1 MTASTTTAVRPDTV
15 TGDDSGRRRVYSA
28 LTGVA
33 ALAVLLQGLW
43 AGLFL
48 EHDGQRDAAASW
60 IDVHALGGEV
70 AIVFAVLATAWALF
84 RLRSRKDLLY
94 GAIAL
99 VVLLVLESYVGG
111 LIRDDGKDSL
121 TPVHIPLAMVLMGM
135 SVWLPLRAAR
145 GTSPR

>member
-1 MTASTTTAVRPDTV
+1 MTASTTTPVRPENRT
-15 TGDDSGRRRVYSA
+15 DDGGRRRIYSA

-48 EHDGQRDAAASW
+48 ESDGRRDAASSW

-70 AIVFAVLATAWALF
+70 AIVFAALAAVWALF

-99 VVLLVLESYVGG
+99 VVLLILEAYLGG
-111 LIRDDGKDSL
+111 LIRDDGQDSL
-121 TPVHIPLAMVLMGM
+121 TPVHIPLAMILMGV

>member
-1 MTASTTTAVRPDTV
+1 MAAPTTATVRPDADT
-15 TGDDSGRRRVYSA
+15 DDGGRRRIYSA

-48 EHDGQRDAAASW
+48 EHDGQRDASSSW

-70 AIVFAVLATAWALF
+70 AIAFAVLAAAWALF
-84 RLRSRKDLLY
+84 RLRGRKDLLY
-94 GAIAL
+94 GAVVL
-99 VVLLVLESYVGG
+99 VVLLALESYLGG
-111 LIRDDGKDSL
+111 LIRDDGKDSI
-121 TPVHIPLAMVLMGM
+121 TAVHVPLAMLLMAV

-145 GTSPR
+145 DTSAR

>member
-1 MTASTTTAVRPDTV
+1 MTAATTTSARSDSV
-15 TGDDSGRRRVYSA
+15 TDDGGRRHVYSA

-48 EHDGQRDAAASW
+48 EHDGQRDSASSW
-60 IDVHALGGEV
+60 IDVHAIGGEV
-70 AIVFAVLATAWALF
+70 AIVFAVLAAAWALF

-94 GAIAL
+94 GAIVL
-99 VVLLVLESYVGG
+99 VVLLVLESYLGG

-121 TPVHIPLAMVLMGM
+121 TPVHIPLAMFLMAI

-145 GTSPR
+145 GTTPR

>member
-1 MTASTTTAVRPDTV
+1 MATPTTAPERPDTV
-15 TGDDSGRRRVYSA
+15 TDDAGSRRVYSA
-28 LTGVA
+28 LTGLA

-48 EHDGQRDAAASW
+48 EHDGQRDAASSW

-70 AIVFAVLATAWALF
+70 AIVFAALAAAWALF

-94 GAIAL
+94 GAIVL
-99 VVLLVLESYVGG
+99 VVLLILEAYLGG
-111 LIRDDGKDSL
+111 LIRDDGKDFF
-121 TPVHIPLAMVLMGM
+121 TPVHIPLAMLLMGV

-145 GTSPR
+145 PVSPR